1 MKLLSDFLRKRQGQ
15 RGFGSLSSER
25 VYLDHAGA
33 TPLSKRALK
42 KLQETL
48 SLYGNPS
55 AIYKEGV
62 DAKRLLGEAKKDIG
76 AILSCRPHEIY
87 FTGTGTESASL
98 AIEGV
103 VKAYEAKKTDIIPY
117 IAPHVI
123 VSAVEHPAVKV
134 LVEDLVR
141 EGRIT
146 ITELAVEKDGLIK
159 VQKVKEALRPET
171 ILVSTMYANNEVGT
185 IMPIKEIGR
194 MLALYKEERKD
205 EEKSDYP
212 YFHTDACQGAQY
224 LTLDVNSLRV
234 DLMTMNSSKVYGP
247 KGTALLY
254 KKESCEVVALT
265 LGGGQ
270 ERGLRSGTEATPLI
284 VSFAEALKETKEIQE
299 VEKKRMEELR
309 DYTKA
314 KLTELIPAITWYGT
328 FEKGKRLPNNLNF
341 RVPGIT
347 SEEMILRLD
356 AKGFAV
362 SHKSACASEDESMSY
377 VIKALGASDEEAY
390 ENIRVTMG
398 RGTTK
403 RDMERFIA
411 VILEVSKKYCR

>member
-1 MKLLSDFLRKRQGQ
+1 MKLFGNFLGKGAGQ
-15 RGFGSLSSER
+15 KSSASFSSQR

-33 TPLSKRALK
+33 TPLSKRALE
-42 KLQETL
+42 KLEETL

-62 DAKRLLGEAKKDIG
+62 IAKKLLDEAKKDIG
-76 AILSCRPHEIY
+76 DILSSRPHEIC
-87 FTGTGTESASL
+87 FMGTGTESVAL

-103 VKAYEAKKTDIIPY
+103 VKAYEAKKTGII
-117 IAPHVI
+117 PHVI
-123 VSAVEHPAVKV
+123 VSTVEHPAVKV
-134 LVEDLVR
+134 LVETLEK

-146 ITELAVEKDGLIK
+146 LTQVGVESDGLIK
-159 VQKVKEALRPET
+159 VQKVKESLRPET
-171 ILVSTMYANNEVGT
+171 ILLSIMYVNNEVGT

-194 MLALYKEERKD
+194 MLVLHKEEK
-205 EEKSDYP
+205 KTSYP

-234 DLMTMNSSKVYGP
+234 DLMTVNSSKVYGP

-254 KKESCEVVALT
+254 KKEGCEVGTLT

-270 ERGLRSGTEATPLI
+270 ERGLRSGTEALPLI

-309 DYTKA
+309 DFTQA
-314 KLTELIPAITWYGT
+314 KLTELIPAISWYGT

-398 RGTTK
+398 RNTTK
-403 RDMERFIA
+403 EGMERFMA
-411 VILEVSKKYCR
+411 AILEINTKFAKGP